1 MIELKKLVGW
11 LGSEGARSGLKDSH
25 IPLKDLIDM
34 AKARGLPLLAK
45 PTRDEVA
52 NELAY
57 ENVKKIDK
65 ALDELMQMTPA
76 DLLGY
81 LEKTKPTVSELLEV
95 LGQLGIKP
103 GSEDRKH
110 LIRFTAREISD
121 TGMYQRIARGTTS
134 DVARRS
140 SD

>member
-1 MIELKKLVGW
+1 MIELRRLVEW
-11 LGSEGARSGLKDSH
+11 LGPEGARSGLRDSH
-25 IPLKDLIDM
+25 IPLKDLVELARM
-34 AKARGLPLLAK
+34 RGLPLQPK

-65 ALDELMQMTPA
+65 SLDELLEMA
-76 DLLGY
+76 AGDLLGY
-81 LEKTKPTVSELLEV
+81 LEKIRPTIRELLDFLE
-95 LGQLGIKP
+95 QLGIRP

-121 TGMYQRIARGTTS
+121 TGMYQRVARGAAREP
-134 DVARRS
+134 ARRP
-140 SD
+140 